1 MSVVCVCWTDAAI
14 NDISFKNIFHLLQKS
29 GWRCL
34 TCFSLVNPQR
44 LPWPSVDRAL
54 LATFDV
60 EVVVLAIHSE
70 LVEAPALSAMWNMP
84 EPFSLSL
91 SHTKTLYKEKKIYIY
106 NTHICHPGK
115 SWLIISRFHYSM
127 RCIAPYNCRS
137 HNLSLIS
144 DKHQLWNLLRIHCL
158 VFAVDVHK
166 SSGSGRMLD
175 VSIYVYVYIYMYI
188 IYSTYYI

>member
-29 GWRCL
+29 SWRCL

-84 EPFSLSL
+84 ESFSLSL
-91 SHTKTLYKEKKIYIY
+91 SHTKTLYKTCIYI
-106 NTHICHPGK
+106 
-115 SWLIISRFHYSM
+115 
-127 RCIAPYNCRS
+127 
-137 HNLSLIS
+137 
-144 DKHQLWNLLRIHCL
+144 IH
-158 VFAVDVHK
+158 
-166 SSGSGRMLD
+166 
-175 VSIYVYVYIYMYI
+175 IYVIPENPGWLLAVSTTVWAALLPIIAGRIIYHLYLININSETCCGSIAWFLLWTCTKALLLEGCWMCQYVYIYVYI